1 MDDMMQNKDPFAR
14 RGEARMT
21 TLRRQI
27 AFVLISTC
35 GAVAVGSPQ
44 SKTPPSASSHSTVT
58 FSPGEARTA
67 RAFEEA
73 RARGPVALYA
83 FLYGMP
89 KGGDLHNHLSGAIYA
104 ESWIRAAGEDHLC
117 VDVNEH
123 SFIHDTDGAQKS
135 TPDHCDASPGAQA
148 VGGRFPAASLG
159 DNQPL
164 YDALVDAF
172 SMRSFV
178 PVTGESGHDHFF
190 ATFDK
195 FSGTS
200 KEHMPEW
207 LDEIASR
214 AAVQNE
220 QYLELMHTPPFVAA
234 AKLAVRRGYS
244 SDFAEYRQK
253 MLDGGLR
260 DEIEP
265 IRSQMDGYLKAQRAM
280 EHCDT
285 SAAEPACGVKI
296 RFIYQVL
303 RNFPPPVVFAQIL
316 LGFEVAA
323 ADPQHFLAINLVQ
336 PEDDFYAM
344 RDYRLHMQMIAALH
358 KFYPQV
364 HVTLHAGEL
373 APGLVPPDGLRFH
386 IHDAVEVAGAE
397 RIGHGVDIMYEDNSE
412 DLLHQM
418 AKRHT
423 MVEINL
429 TSNQGILNVSGAT
442 SPLPFYLDAG
452 VPVALST
459 DDEGVNRSNMTHEYT
474 KAASI
479 YGLSY
484 TQLKDVARNSLTYSF
499 LPGESLWPITT
510 SDRMYLA
517 PVDACR
523 SAVTQIDHHRDA
535 APGSACAH
543 FLENNEKASQ
553 QLEMERRFSAF
564 EESQPR

>member
-1 MDDMMQNKDPFAR
+1 
-14 RGEARMT
+14 MT
-21 TLRRQI
+21 TLRRQLG
-27 AFVLISTC
+27 FVLISAC
-35 GAVAVGSPQ
+35 SAVAVGSAQPR
-44 SKTPPSASSHSTVT
+44 TPPAASSHSTVT

-104 ESWIRAAGEDHLC
+104 ESWIRAAGEDQLC

-123 SFIHDTDGAQKS
+123 SFIHDTDGTQKS
-135 TPDHCDASPGAQA
+135 KPAHCDASPGAKA
-148 VGGRFPAASLG
+148 ADGRFPAASLG

-172 SMRSFV
+172 SMRGFV
-178 PVTGESGHDHFF
+178 PITGESGHDHFF

-200 KEHMPEW
+200 KDHMPEW

-214 AAVQNE
+214 AASQNE
-220 QYLELMHTPPFVAA
+220 QYLELMHTPPFVDA
-234 AKLAVRRGYS
+234 AKLAVKTGYS

-253 MLDGGLR
+253 MIDGGLR

-265 IRSQMDGYLKAQRAM
+265 IRSQMDAYLKAQRAS

-285 SAAEPACGVKI
+285 PSAAPACGVKI

-303 RNFPPPVVFAQIL
+303 RNFPPPAVFAQIL

-364 HVTLHAGEL
+364 HITLHAGEL
-373 APGLVPPDGLRFH
+373 APGLVPPEGLRFH
-386 IHDAVEVAGAE
+386 IHDAVETAGAE

-412 DLLHQM
+412 DLLRAM
-418 AKRHT
+418 AKRHI

-484 TQLKDVARNSLTYSF
+484 TQLKDMARNSLTYSF
-499 LPGESLWPITT
+499 LPGESLWPIT
-510 SDRMYLA
+510 SSGRMYLA
-517 PVDACR
+517 PVAACR
-523 SAVTQIDHHRDA
+523 STVDQIDHQRDA
-535 APGSACAH
+535 SPSSACAH

-564 EESQPR
+564 EASQPR